1 MPPRK
6 IARPSYPFNGVN
18 RGVYIADNLD
28 FLRSL
33 NDECVDLV
41 CIDPPFDKNE
51 TFTAETLKPPL
62 TAAEEQNE
70 LRLLAQWGIE
80 TPEQAAAVELEWPAD
95 HKLKGGYKDIWRWDA
110 DIHEDW
116 VKTLEIH
123 YPAINSLIETTRLIH
138 SDGRAAYLCFMAIRL
153 VEIRRILKPTGSLY
167 LHCDHAANG
176 YLRQLLDAVFGNGD
190 NGKPGFKNE
199 IIWRRTHSK
208 NAVTSRYGTNHD
220 TIFFYGKTNQP
231 NFFKDRAFRPFDTSE
246 TPGGYKLEKETGR
259 LYALSPVH
267 APGPR
272 TGNSGQP
279 ATFRGITY
287 EPPVGRHW
295 TIQGGKLPSET
306 TTQAW
311 DRLDQQGRMYL
322 APNGKLPTYIR
333 YLDEMPGIALDDV
346 WTDLTIPASNER
358 TGYPTQKPVAL
369 AERIINA
376 STNPG
381 DVVVD
386 CFAGCAYTA
395 IAAER
400 MGRRWLACDMNIRA
414 WTVFKRQ
421 FNKPHLVTLT
431 CNDETVG
438 QQVMCSEYAQVF
450 GLNDLPQ
457 RESPPPPI
465 TLAPLPIAER
475 KYRQPRQKPVMTE
488 DEMLRELLEF
498 SGYTAWCCG
507 FANRKPN
514 GEVIRQTWN
523 FHLDHIDPVSAGGIN
538 EIFNRAPMCPY
549 HNIRKSNQLVALRQ
563 YRNQI
568 AAAGELQVDN
578 ILQLVDLGEAQ
589 RYANRIYAQYERERR
604 PQQTMGV

>member
-1 MPPRK
+1 MPPRRK
-6 IARPSYPFNGVN
+6 TARQNPPAAWPFNGVH
-18 RGVYIADNLD
+18 RGVYIADNLEL
-28 FLRSL
+28 LRSL

-62 TAAEEQNE
+62 SEPERRNE

-80 TPEQAAAVELEWPAD
+80 TPEQAAAAELEWPAD

-116 VKTLEIH
+116 AKTLEIH
-123 YPAINSLIETTRLIH
+123 YPAINSLIETTRQIH

-176 YLRQLLDAVFGNGD
+176 YLRQLLDAVFGKD
-190 NGKPGFKNE
+190 NMRRE
-199 IIWRRTHSK
+199 IVWDI
-208 NAVTSRYGTNHD
+208 AVLSGYKTATNNWIRGHD
-220 TIFFYGKTNQP
+220 TIFYYVKSPKAIFNRQTQPHRKEYIDRFNKVDENGEKYFDGRGKRRYL
-231 NFFKDRAFRPFDTSE
+231 KDV
-246 TPGGYKLEKETGR
+246 LEKGK
-259 LYALSPVH
+259 A
-267 APGPR
+267 
-272 TGNSGQP
+272 
-279 ATFRGITY
+279 
-287 EPPVGRHW
+287 VG
-295 TIQGGKLPSET
+295 
-306 TTQAW
+306 
-311 DRLDQQGRMYL
+311 
-322 APNGKLPTYIR
+322 
-333 YLDEMPGIALDDV
+333 DV
-346 WTDLTIPASNER
+346 WSDIMSFQQTPAAKER
-358 TGYPTQKPVAL
+358 IGYPTQKPVAL
-369 AERIINA
+369 AERIISA

-381 DVVVD
+381 DVVLD
-386 CFAGCAYTA
+386 CFAGCAYAA

-400 MGRRWLACDMNIRA
+400 LGRRWIACDMNIRA

-421 FNKPHLVTLT
+421 FNKPQLAMLT

-457 RESPPPPI
+457 RESPAPPT

-498 SGYTAWCCG
+498 SNYTAWCCG

-563 YRNQI
+563 YRHQI
-568 AAAGELQVDN
+568 AAANELQVDN
-578 ILQLVDLGEAQ
+578 ILQLADLGEAQ
-589 RYANRIYAQYERERR
+589 RYANRIYAKYERERR
-604 PQQTMGV
+604 PPREVGV

>member
-1 MPPRK
+1 MPPRRK
-6 IARPSYPFNGVN
+6 TARQKTPAAWPFNGVH
-18 RGVYIADNLD
+18 RGVYIADNLEL
-28 FLRSL
+28 LRSL

-62 TAAEEQNE
+62 SEPERLNE

-80 TPEQAAAVELEWPAD
+80 TPEQAAAVELEWPSD

-116 VKTLEIH
+116 AKTLEIH
-123 YPAINSLIETTRLIH
+123 YPAINSLIETTRQIH

-153 VEIRRILKPTGSLY
+153 VEIRRVLKSTGSLY

-176 YLRQLLDAVFGNGD
+176 YLRQLLDGVFGAN
-190 NGKPGFKNE
+190 NFRNE
-199 IIWRRTHSK
+199 IIWRKYRGRKNNATSK
-208 NAVTSRYGTNHD
+208 FSTQQD
-220 TIFFYGKTNQP
+220 TIFFYRKSKENKFNRLFEP
-231 NFFKDRAFRPFDTSE
+231 ISE
-246 TPGGYKLEKETGR
+246 SEIQKKYRFTDENGRRYREAWGRRFQLTGENR
-259 LYALSPVH
+259 
-267 APGPR
+267 R
-272 TGNSGQP
+272 
-279 ATFRGITY
+279 I
-287 EPPVGRHW
+287 
-295 TIQGGKLPSET
+295 
-306 TTQAW
+306 
-311 DRLDQQGRMYL
+311 
-322 APNGKLPTYIR
+322 
-333 YLDEMPGIALDDV
+333 YLDEQPGAAIGSLWV
-346 WTDLTIPASNER
+346 ENDLQLNTSSSER
-358 TGYPTQKPVAL
+358 TGYPTQKPVTL
-369 AERIINA
+369 AERIIKA

-386 CFAGCAYTA
+386 CFAGCAYAAT
-395 IAAER
+395 AAER
-400 MGRRWLACDMNIRA
+400 LGRRWLACDMNIRA

-421 FNKPHLVTLT
+421 FNKPQLATLT

-438 QQVMCSEYAQVF
+438 QQVMTGEYAQVF
-450 GLNDLPQ
+450 GPKDLPH
-457 RESPPPPI
+457 RESPAPKT

-498 SGYTAWCCG
+498 SNYTAWCCG

-563 YRNQI
+563 YRHQI
-568 AAAGELQVDN
+568 AAANELQVDH
-578 ILQLVDLGEAQ
+578 ILQLADLGEAQ
-589 RYANRIYAQYERERR
+589 RYANRIYAKYERERR
-604 PQQTMGV
+604 PPREVGA

>member
-1 MPPRK
+1 MPPRRK
-6 IARPSYPFNGVN
+6 SARQKTPAAWPFNGVH
-18 RGVYIADNLD
+18 RGVYIADNLEL
-28 FLRSL
+28 LRSL

-62 TAAEEQNE
+62 SEPERLNE

-80 TPEQAAAVELEWPAD
+80 TPEQAAAAELEWPAD
-95 HKLKGGYKDIWRWDA
+95 HKIKGGYKDIWRWDA

-123 YPAINSLIETTRLIH
+123 YPAINSLIETTRMIH

-176 YLRQLLDAVFGNGD
+176 YLRQLLDAVFGKD
-190 NGKPGFKNE
+190 NMRRE
-199 IIWRRTHSK
+199 IVWDI
-208 NAVTSRYGTNHD
+208 AVLSGYKTATNNWIRGHD
-220 TIFFYGKTNQP
+220 TIFYYVKSPKAVFNRQVQPHRKEYIDRFNKVDENGEKYFDGRGKRRYL
-231 NFFKDRAFRPFDTSE
+231 KDV
-246 TPGGYKLEKETGR
+246 LEKGK
-259 LYALSPVH
+259 A
-267 APGPR
+267 
-272 TGNSGQP
+272 
-279 ATFRGITY
+279 
-287 EPPVGRHW
+287 VG
-295 TIQGGKLPSET
+295 
-306 TTQAW
+306 
-311 DRLDQQGRMYL
+311 
-322 APNGKLPTYIR
+322 
-333 YLDEMPGIALDDV
+333 DV
-346 WTDLTIPASNER
+346 WSDIMSFQQTPTAKER
-358 TGYPTQKPVAL
+358 IGYPTQKPVAL
-369 AERIINA
+369 AERIISA

-381 DVVVD
+381 DVVLD
-386 CFAGCAYTA
+386 CFAGCACAA

-400 MGRRWLACDMNIRA
+400 LGRRWLACDMNIRA

-421 FNKPHLVTLT
+421 FNKPQLATLT

-438 QQVMCSEYAQVF
+438 QQVMTGEYAQVF
-450 GLNDLPQ
+450 GPHHLPQ
-457 RESPPPPI
+457 RESPDLPT

-498 SGYTAWCCG
+498 SNYTAWCCG

-563 YRNQI
+563 YRHQI
-568 AAAGELQVDN
+568 AAANELQVDN
-578 ILQLVDLGEAQ
+578 ILQLADLGEAQ
-589 RYANRIYAQYERERR
+589 RYANRIYAKYERERR
-604 PQQTMGV
+604 PPREPGV